1 MAPNELKKLSY
12 PKDGYISYKSKYQTG
27 DISSKVGNIKTFYEN
42 SFENRSSQKYGIQQK
57 RQAFDAV
64 SQGSTDNIL

>member
-1 MAPNELKKLSY
+1 MAPNELRKLSY

-42 SFENRSSQKYGIQQK
+42 SFENRSS
-57 RQAFDAV
+57 
-64 SQGSTDNIL
+64 